1 MAVACADG
9 TLHGRDRTNMANRVT
24 PDFAR
29 SIMYRQLSK
38 ILAGCLL
45 ATAANAADDTALRTG
60 RSAFGNWHD
69 DAPGVR
75 RQFKAGDLPD
85 PASARSTV
93 SASPA
98 QHAERGARTPSVPP
112 GFGVELVAE
121 RLDGPRV
128 LRVAPNGDVFLAETG
143 GGRVLVFRPGA
154 DGTLPSKPVVFAKG
168 LGEVYGIAFFPPG
181 AEPTA
186 LYVAQPTRVLRFP
199 YRSGDTQASAA
210 ATTVV
215 KDIPGGGHST
225 RDLVA
230 PDAKQLL
237 VAVGS
242 ASNIAD
248 GMAKKSAADI
258 AAFERTHA
266 RGAAWGDEE
275 RRAAVWSIAPDGT
288 NPRLYATGLRNCA
301 GMAVQPATKM
311 PWCVVNERDGLGN
324 DLPFEYATRVRERG
338 FYGWPWFYI
347 GGHVDPRRAGERDDA
362 LRAETVTP
370 DVLIQAHSAPLGI
383 AFYDGT
389 TFPSDYRGDAFVTLH
404 GSWNR
409 TPRTGYKVVRLR
421 FNDGLPTGEYED
433 FMTGFVVDDAHAWGR
448 PTGVAVARDGSLL
461 VSEDESGTLWRVRAK
476 PTP

>member
-1 MAVACADG
+1 MRQYIFGIMASC
-9 TLHGRDRTNMANRVT
+9 LVT
-24 PDFAR
+24 GAV
-29 SIMYRQLSK
+29 
-38 ILAGCLL
+38 C
-45 ATAANAADDTALRTG
+45 TADDASLRTG
-60 RSAFGNWHD
+60 KPAFGNWHD

-75 RQFKAGDLPD
+75 RQFHASDLPD

-98 QHAERGARTPSVPP
+98 QHAERGARMPGVPP
-112 GFGVELVAE
+112 GFGVELVAQG
-121 RLDGPRV
+121 LDGPRV

-143 GGRVLVFRPGA
+143 GGRVLVFRPAA
-154 DGTLPSKPVVFAKG
+154 DGKLPTKPAMFAKD
-168 LGEVYGIAFFPPG
+168 LAEVYGIAFFPPG
-181 AEPTA
+181 PDPTS

-199 YRSGDTQASAA
+199 YRSGDMQASAA

-248 GMAKKSAADI
+248 GMPKKSIEDI

-301 GMAVQPATKM
+301 GMAVQPATKL

-324 DLPFEYATRVRERG
+324 DLPFEYATRVREHG

-347 GGHVDPRRAGERDDA
+347 GGHADPRRAGERDDA
-362 LRAETVTP
+362 LRTETITP
-370 DVLIQAHSAPLGI
+370 DVLIQPHSAPLGI

-389 TFPSDYRGDAFVTLH
+389 MFPSDYRGDAFVTLH

-421 FNDGLPTGEYED
+421 FKEGLPTGEYDD

-448 PTGVAVARDGSLL
+448 PTGIAVARDGSLL

-476 PTP
+476 LKP